1 MILVCW
7 SLLHREVAVRGK
19 ATLDALSIRL
29 GSHQDRKGFLLTF
42 AQVGSIEVFA
52 LELSSYELE

>member
-52 LELSSYELE
+52 LE